1 MPSQRTPVTLP
12 AFTPSVLLAISL
24 AISLLAILIVVYIS
38 KSRSSSKKNLVLLL
52 GNEDAG
58 KSAILSTIVYEHT
71 LPSHTSFQVNSSY
84 IPESFSSKK
93 QLQIVDVPG
102 HPRLRDTFKS
112 YISDSKAIVFI
123 VDASTITRNG
133 RDVAEHLHHVLHA
146 LTSLHPT
153 HTLPLLLILAH
164 KSDLLS
170 SSSTQDRSTLAIS
183 RVRTV
188 LERELEKRRQVA
200 AGGVGVEGL
209 GAEGEGTE
217 MGGLECGSSSVFRFS
232 EWEGG
237 EVGFAASFVGV
248 GESTSSEKGGEE
260 KSADSVSGLDALR
273 TWVEELP

>member
-12 AFTPSVLLAISL
+12 AFSPYVLLAISL
-24 AISLLAILIVVYIS
+24 AISVLAILIVVYIS

-84 IPESFSSKK
+84 IPEYFSSKK

-102 HPRLRDTFKS
+102 HPRLRDTFKT
-112 YISDSKAIVFI
+112 YISDAKAIVFV

-133 RDVAEHLHHVLHA
+133 RDVAEHLHYVLHA
-146 LTSLHPT
+146 LTSLPPT
-153 HTLPLLLILAH
+153 YTLPPLLILAH
-164 KSDLLS
+164 KFDLLS

-237 EVGFAASFVGV
+237 EVGFAASFVRV
-248 GESTSSEKGGEE
+248 GASTNLEKSGEE
-260 KSADSVSGLDALR
+260 KSADGFSGLDALR
-273 TWVEELP
+273 AWVEELP